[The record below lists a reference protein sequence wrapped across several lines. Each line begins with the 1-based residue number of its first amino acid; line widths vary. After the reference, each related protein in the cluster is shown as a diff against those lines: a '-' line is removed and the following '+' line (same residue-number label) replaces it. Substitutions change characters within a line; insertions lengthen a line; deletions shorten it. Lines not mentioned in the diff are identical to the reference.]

1 MKHLSLS
8 LLLISFL
15 IIFSQCKKDEP
26 TPPGP
31 VKYNLVLIHSDSG
44 NMLVWLYDQTP
55 YHRDNFLQ
63 LTKDKFYD
71 SLIFHHIVVNTV
83 IEGGDS
89 NGDGTGGKATPL
101 APEFHDSITN
111 IYGAVGSVMDN
122 TPSKNTNG
130 TQFYIVINKSGVH
143 SRDKTYT
150 VFGQV
155 IDGMSAAVAIATV
168 NRDGNDKPIE
178 NVYMTKVEVVQY
190 TEEELKTLYK
200 FKIPT
205 FN

>member
-15 IIFSQCKKDEP
+15 LIFSQCKKDEP
-26 TPPGP
+26 KPAGP
-31 VKYNLVLIHSDSG
+31 VKYNLVLIHTDYG

-55 YHRDNFLQ
+55 FHRDNFLQ

-71 SLIFHHIVVNTV
+71 SLIFHRILPNTV

-89 NGDGTGGKATPL
+89 SGDGTGGKATPL

-111 IYGAVGSVMDN
+111 IYGAIGAVMEN
-122 TPSKNTNG
+122 TPTKNTNG
-130 TQFYIVINKSGVH
+130 TQFYIVVNKSGVH

-155 IDGMSAAVAIATV
+155 IDGMSATDAIV
-168 NRDGNDKPIE
+168 LVDRGPNDKPLANI
-178 NVYMTKVEVVQY
+178 YMTKVEVIQY

-200 FKIPT
+200 FIIPK
-205 FN
+205 FE